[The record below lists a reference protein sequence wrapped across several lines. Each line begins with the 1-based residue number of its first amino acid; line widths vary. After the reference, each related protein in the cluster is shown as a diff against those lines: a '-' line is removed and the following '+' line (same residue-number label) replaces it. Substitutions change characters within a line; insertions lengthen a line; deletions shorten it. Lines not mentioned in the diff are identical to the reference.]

1 VEDDTADDHHS
12 ATGVKPSNVA
22 SDCQEGGY
30 RASAGNEEYVAVQH
44 SDLDTDEVRACS
56 IEEIESIRFSKYF

>member
-1 VEDDTADDHHS
+1 VEGDAAEGHHS
-12 ATGVKPSNVA
+12 ATGVEPSNVA

-44 SDLDTDEVRACS
+44 SDLDTDEVRAFS
-56 IEEIESIRFSKYF
+56 IEEIESIRPSE